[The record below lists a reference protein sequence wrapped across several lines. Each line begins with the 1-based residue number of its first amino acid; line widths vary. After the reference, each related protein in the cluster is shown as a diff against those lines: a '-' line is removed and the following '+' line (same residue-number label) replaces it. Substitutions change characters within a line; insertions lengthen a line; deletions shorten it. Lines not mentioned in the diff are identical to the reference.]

1 MRSKFFC
8 SLLVVILTF
17 CIFSFTALAAEHSEV
32 VDTTTITSTSALS
45 NPTSVTVSDDTV
57 IDELEHI
64 NKHLDFFTTV
74 TAFAIVVFVI
84 VVLWLLFGRWFFR
97 Y

>member
-8 SLLVVILTF
+8 SLLVVFLTF
-17 CIFSFTALAAEHSEV
+17 CIFSFTAFSAEHSEV

-57 IDELEHI
+57 IEELEHI
-64 NKHLDFFTTV
+64 NKHLDFFTTL
-74 TAFAIVVFVI
+74 TALAIVVFVI